1 MRAVHPHAQHAAE
14 VAEAAAAQG
23 RFWDMHD
30 RLFTGQD
37 ALDDNSLLRHAS
49 ELSLDWERVREELAP
64 LPDVLEGHVLYDNQ
78 PMLDLLRTSGHPV
91 QVRCDGGDVLS
102 VELDVGQPAAIAG
115 TR

>member
-1 MRAVHPHAQHAAE
+1 LRAVHPHARHAAE

-64 LPDVLEGHVLYDNQ
+64 LPDV
-78 PMLDLLRTSGHPV
+78 PRIPR
-91 QVRCDGGDVLS
+91 VRWPGEQHS
-102 VELDVGQPAAIAG
+102 
-115 TR
+115 

>member
-1 MRAVHPHAQHAAE
+1 MSVLPYRRRIRQRIATSGDQLTFAFRHCPMRAVHPHAQHAAE

-49 ELSLDWERVREELAP
+49 ELSLDWERVREELSP
-64 LPDVLEGHVLYDNQ
+64 LPDVPRIPG
-78 PMLDLLRTSGHPV
+78 
-91 QVRCDGGDVLS
+91 VRWPGEQHS
-102 VELDVGQPAAIAG
+102 
-115 TR
+115 